1 MPTASQVLD
10 KLILACKK
18 EPPSLDHLEACC
30 AEIMGQYQF
39 DVVFVASAPSPEED
53 LIPLAT
59 AGNWEVMEAAIYR
72 LGVEE
77 KTALT
82 RLPVKVFT
90 DITGAP
96 TFNQYGSL
104 RMQKPQS
111 AIFLVYNVPGKEY
124 LLLGCGHQDSRTYA
138 LPLIQDMS
146 QLWTL
151 WKELLSGTI
160 ARVTHSKTSK
170 NASDKKTISPAPAAA
185 PVLKASS
192 APPPSIPVIPLVP
205 AAAKD
210 ETRPSA
216 SAKSRRSTLLVDE
229 VTRLYNR
236 SYFDESLTVE
246 VARAKRYSRNLSL
259 LLLRVGNQKEVSAQ
273 GRDQVAT
280 HIAEVLIKSLR
291 LVDVICRLSEYE
303 YAIILPDTATN
314 TCGIIGKRVFKYFKQ
329 ILAGEPSVFINMGA
343 AAFPENSTES
353 KSLFEKAT
361 ELLEQARQA
370 GPNKAVLTD

>member
-1 MPTASQVLD
+1 MPTASEVLD
-10 KLILACKK
+10 KLIQACQKQ
-18 EPPSLDHLEACC
+18 PPSLDHLETCC

-39 DVVFVASAPSPEED
+39 DTVFVASAPSAED
-53 LIPLAT
+53 ELVPLVT

-72 LGVEE
+72 LGAEE

-104 RMQKPQS
+104 RMQKPKS

-124 LLLGCGHQDSRTYA
+124 LLLGCGHQDSRIYA

-151 WKELLSGTI
+151 WKELLCVTI
-160 ARVTHSKTSK
+160 AKIALSKSTK
-170 NASDKKTISPAPAAA
+170 NGPGQKTVSPAP
-185 PVLKASS
+185 VSTS
-192 APPPSIPVIPLVP
+192 APKVSPVSIPLVP
-205 AAAKD
+205 LTAPKEEA
-210 ETRPSA
+210 RPSA
-216 SAKSRRSTLLVDE
+216 LGKSRRSTLLVDE

-259 LLLRVGNQKEVSAQ
+259 LLLRVGNQKTVSTEV
-273 GRDQVAT
+273 RDQIAA

-291 LVDVICRLSEYE
+291 LVDVICRLSEDE

-329 ILAGEPSVFINMGA
+329 MLAGEPSVFINMGA

-353 KSLFEKAT
+353 KGLFEKAA